1 MSQYKLDA
9 AQKEAQALPEE
20 VAVAVIG
27 MAGQFPGAENVAQ
40 FWENLSQG
48 VESIA
53 RLSDEQ
59 LRSYG
64 ISDELLNNK
73 SYVKA
78 GAYLKNSDMF
88 DPEFFDMTPKE
99 AEITDPQHRVL
110 LECAHDALSDA
121 GYVGEQYDGAV
132 SVYAG
137 IGVDTYLLGNIMPN
151 PQILNDMGMYQL
163 VLGNDKCYA
172 VSRISYKMNLT
183 GASLLI
189 DTSCSTSLVSIVM
202 AYKSLLSYDCDMAL
216 AGGAKVNASEVGYLY
231 EPGSVNSPDGHCRAF
246 DEQASGTVFGNGA
259 GLVLMKRLE
268 DAIADKDNII
278 GIIRGGAIN
287 NDGSDKVGF
296 TAPSVAKQRDVIE
309 QALAFSEVPA
319 ESISYIEAH
328 GTGTRLGDPVEIGAL
343 TEAFAD
349 CPAQSCYIGSV
360 KTNVG
365 HLETAAGVTGMIK
378 TLLAMKN
385 ETLPATLNYETPNP
399 AINLEQTPFKV
410 VDEKIAWPRTHSPR
424 RASVSSFGIGG
435 TNAHVILEEAPERNF
450 PSGQCSELL
459 LLSAKCTKA
468 LKQSQENLANALP
481 QVPSLLD
488 AAYTLAVGRKAY
500 MHRTYAA
507 VNDKGH
513 VTFSQA
519 NELTTA
525 VSKVAWVIPGQGTQY
540 VGMSRDLHQRF
551 DVFRD
556 TFEQCCA
563 VIVKQGGQDIRELL
577 LTDTVDVQM
586 DQLITQ
592 TDYAQ
597 PAIFVHAYA
606 MAKQLKA
613 MGMTPE
619 LMLGHSLG
627 EYVVACLAG
636 VISLEDAI
644 KLVLT
649 RGQLMNKVA
658 SGAMLSISTSLEV
671 VDSVLA
677 QANLNQVD
685 TCAINGPKSIVVGGP
700 HDVIDNLITLLQ
712 EQHIDHRKLVTSHAF
727 HSHMLDPI
735 LEEFAEVVNGIAF
748 QAPSM
753 NYISSLNAESVSQE
767 MVCNPQYWVKHL
779 RHTVQFSASVNTLL
793 LQGVDCVFDLGPSN
807 VAGML
812 VRDNI
817 TKGCTIINCAPNVK
831 QKTASDL
838 VLLEAIGKYWSVG
851 GDIDWADFYAHRDCY
866 RTSLPGYPYQKRRC
880 WIDPIQIQT
889 APEEQTASAPSENT
903 QRVDPEAPIKSPEGA
918 PRNDTETMVMKIWQ
932 QLLGVENIVVTDNF
946 FDLGGQSLLASR
958 VISCIYE
965 ETGLDIDVS
974 VIFES
979 PTIETL
985 ALAIVEQQLTS
996 TDSAELER
1004 LLLELEE

>member
-1 MSQYKLDA
+1 MSQYKLNTTQND
-9 AQKEAQALPEE
+9 EQALPEE

-27 MAGQFPGAENVAQ
+27 MAGQFPGAENVGE
-40 FWENLSQG
+40 FWDNLSKG

-53 RLSDEQ
+53 RLSDED
-59 LRSYG
+59 LRRCG

-110 LECAHDALSDA
+110 LECAHDAMSDA
-121 GYVGEQYDGAV
+121 GYVAEQYDGAV

-172 VSRISYKMNLT
+172 VSRISYKLNLT
-183 GASLLI
+183 GASLLV

-246 DEQASGTVFGNGA
+246 DAQASGTVFGNGV
-259 GLVLMKRLE
+259 GLLLMKRLE
-268 DAIADKDNII
+268 DAIEDKDNII

-309 QALAFSEVPA
+309 QALEFSEVPA
-319 ESISYIEAH
+319 QSISYVEAH

-343 TEAFAD
+343 NEAFAD

-365 HLETAAGVTGMIK
+365 HLETAAGVTGVIK
-378 TLLAMKN
+378 TLLSMKN
-385 ETLPATLNYETPNP
+385 DTLPATLNYETPNP
-399 AINLEQTPFKV
+399 AINIEQTPFKV
-410 VDEKIAWPRTHSPR
+410 VAQNTPWARTDSPR
-424 RASVSSFGIGG
+424 RACVSSFGIGG
-435 TNAHVILEEAPERNF
+435 TNAHIILEESPEREY
-450 PSGQCSELL
+450 PTEPGSELL
-459 LLSAKCTKA
+459 LLSAKCAKA
-468 LKQSQENLANALP
+468 LKQSQHNLSAALP
-481 QVPSLLD
+481 QVKSLQD

-500 MHRTYAA
+500 AHRSYAA
-507 VNDKGH
+507 VNDKGA
-513 VTFSQA
+513 VTFAPA
-519 NELTTA
+519 NELTKS
-525 VSKVAWVIPGQGTQY
+525 VSKVAWVVPGQGTQY

-551 DVFRD
+551 DVFRS
-556 TFEQCCA
+556 TFEQCCEL
-563 VIVKQGGQDIRELL
+563 IVRQGGQDIRNLL
-577 LTDTVDVQM
+577 LGETAEPSMQE
-586 DQLITQ
+586 LIMQ

-606 MAKQLKA
+606 MAKQLQA
-613 MGMTPE
+613 MGVEPE

-636 VISLEDAI
+636 VMSLEDAI

-649 RGQLMNKVA
+649 RAQLMNKVTR
-658 SGAMLSISTSLEV
+658 GAMLSISASLDV
-671 VDSVLA
+671 VQSVLA
-677 QANLNQVD
+677 QVSSHEID
-685 TCAINGPKSIVVGGP
+685 ICAINSSKSVVVGGTYEA
-700 HDVIDNLITLLQ
+700 IDSLSTLLQ
-712 EQHIDHRKLVTSHAF
+712 DKQIDNRKLVTSHAF
-727 HSHMLDPI
+727 HSHMLEPV
-735 LEEFAEVVNGIAF
+735 LGEFEAAVRGITF
-748 QAPSM
+748 HAPQM
-753 NYISSLNAESVSQE
+753 GYVSSLNGQLVNAQ
-767 MVCNPQYWVKHL
+767 MVCEPQYWVQHL
-779 RHTVQFSASVNTLL
+779 RHTVQFGNAVDTLISE
-793 LQGVDCVFDLGPSN
+793 GVDCVFDLGPSN
-807 VAGML
+807 TAAML
-812 VRDNI
+812 VRDNVTSACSI
-817 TKGCTIINCAPNVK
+817 VHCAPNVK
-831 QKTASDL
+831 QKTAGDL
-838 VLLEAIGKYWSVG
+838 VLLEAIGKYWSLG
-851 GDIDWADFYAHRDCY
+851 GNIDWQDFYANRDCY

-880 WIDPIQIQT
+880 WIDPIFSEAAPQVAQQQT
-889 APEEQTASAPSENT
+889 PVQTEPAKEPDVSDEQ
-903 QRVDPEAPIKSPEGA
+903 GA
-918 PRNDTETMVMKIWQ
+918 PRNATEAMIVKIWQ
-932 QLLGVENIVVTDNF
+932 QLLGVESIAITDNF

-965 ETGLDIDVS
+965 ETGLEVDVS
-974 VIFES
+974 AIFES
-979 PTIETL
+979 PTVE
-985 ALAIVEQQLTS
+985 ALASVIVEQQLSS
-996 TDSAELER
+996 TDSEELER